1 MMNTV
6 VAVVIAPPKSSPFRD
21 MPLRTLEGFTIL
33 EHLVTRIRVKD
44 QWDRIVL
51 LAPPGSEDT
60 EWVTQ
65 AGRLDIG
72 CLQAEVTGLKDNLV
86 RAANAVGADHL
97 LLLGSNHPLADLE
110 FASALAQE
118 HLKTQ
123 ADYTITSEFVPPGTA
138 PVVIRRSLLA
148 SDSIP
153 AEIRD
158 LTALTDHLQNN
169 RDTFNATTLPAPW
182 YLRNI
187 NVRLVVET
195 EKDFEVAA
203 LLYGK
208 LYEPGRPVALD
219 DVIYFLGKN
228 PNIASFNL
236 PA

>member
-1 MMNTV
+1 MNTV
-6 VAVVIAPPKSSPFRD
+6 AAVVIAPPHSSPFRD
-21 MPLRTLEGFTIL
+21 MPLRTLEGFTLL
-33 EHLVTRIRVKD
+33 EHIITRIRVKG

-51 LAPPGSEDT
+51 LAPPDTEDT
-60 EWVTQ
+60 EWVTH
-65 AGRLDIG
+65 ANKLDIG
-72 CLQAEVTGLKDNLV
+72 CLQAVDTSLGNNLV
-86 RAANAVGADHL
+86 RAADAVGAEHL

-110 FASALAQE
+110 FASTLAQE

-138 PVVIRRSLLA
+138 PLIIRKSLLA
-148 SDSIP
+148 SDAIPESI
-153 AEIRD
+153 ED
-158 LTALTDHLQNN
+158 LQGLTDHLKNN
-169 RDTFNATTLPAPW
+169 LDTLKSTSLPAPW

-208 LYEPGRPVALD
+208 LYQPGRPVALD

-228 PNIASFNL
+228 PQIASFNL
-236 PA
+236 PS